1 MTVYMDECLSPSWPV
16 TWPRTQLT
24 DSALATDL
32 ACDHLSALSGVV
44 TVTGYTR
51 RLTHIGAGL
60 LGAVL
65 VGAATVTSAL
75 AVRGQPLTIGASGLL
90 LPVVLSWLTAAV
102 LLAVSESP
110 VSRALGELR
119 WMTGAPV
126 DPSAPWSP
134 LATCPPPN
142 AEITWDYMMALI
154 AAATRQH
161 ARARLALSASIVTAA
176 AFLLWTAVSLVAV
189 TVA

>member
-1 MTVYMDECLSPSWPV
+1 MDECLSPSWPV
-16 TWPRTQLT
+16 TWPQNQLT
-24 DSALATDL
+24 DNSLATGL
-32 ACDHLSALSGVV
+32 ACDHLAALSGVV
-44 TVTGYTR
+44 TVAAYTR
-51 RLTHIGAGL
+51 RLTHISGGL
-60 LGAVL
+60 LAAVL
-65 VGAATVTSAL
+65 LGAATVTSAL

-102 LLAVSESP
+102 LLAVSENP

-134 LATCPPPN
+134 LASYPPAN
-142 AEITWDYMMALI
+142 AEITWDYMVALI

-161 ARARLALSASIVTAA
+161 ARARLALSAAIVTAA
-176 AFLLWTAVSLVAV
+176 AFLLWTALSLLAV

>member
-1 MTVYMDECLSPSWPV
+1 MDECLSPSWPV
-16 TWPRTQLT
+16 TWPQNQLT
-24 DSALATDL
+24 DNPLAADL
-32 ACDHLSALSGVV
+32 AGDHLAALSDVV
-44 TVTGYTR
+44 TATGYTR
-51 RLTHIGAGL
+51 RLTLISGGL
-60 LGAVL
+60 LAAVL

-75 AVRGQPLTIGASGLL
+75 AVRGQPLMIGASGLL

-134 LATCPPPN
+134 LASYPPAN
-142 AEITWDYMMALI
+142 AQMTWDYMVALI

-161 ARARLALSASIVTAA
+161 ARARLALSAAIVTAA
-176 AFLLWTAVSLVAV
+176 AFLLWTALSLLAV